1 MNYMLPVSMLIVLT
15 TMFSLSGIRKINMEL
30 SKLEL
35 NSSDESLNAL
45 RSGSVEL
52 RNEKEDC
59 IDEEILSLRE
69 SKMCLKLLCT
79 IQTGYATVWFAVVLA
94 LENINTSN
102 GMALI
107 YALISCALV
116 SSFQLFL
123 SYLW

>member
-1 MNYMLPVSMLIVLT
+1 
-15 TMFSLSGIRKINMEL
+15 MEL

-45 RSGSVEL
+45 RSGCELL
-52 RNEKEDC
+52 RNEKEEYVD
-59 IDEEILSLRE
+59 DEILSLKE

-79 IQTGYATVWFAVVLA
+79 IQTGYAMVWFVVVLA
-94 LENINTSN
+94 LENINSSN

-116 SSFQLFL
+116 SLDSHVYTEKLVIRPFSLIGYRPSHSQLI
-123 SYLW
+123 

>member
-1 MNYMLPVSMLIVLT
+1 MNYMLPVSILIILT
-15 TMFSLSGIRKINMEL
+15 TLFSLSGIRKINMEL

-45 RSGSVEL
+45 RGVCDL
-52 RNEKEDC
+52 MRNEKEDC
-59 IDEEILSLRE
+59 VDEEILSLRE

-79 IQTGYATVWFAVVLA
+79 IQTGYAMVWFVVVLA

-116 SSFQLFL
+116 S
-123 SYLW
+123 YCK

>member
-1 MNYMLPVSMLIVLT
+1 MNYMLPVSILIILT
-15 TMFSLSGIRKINMEL
+15 TLFSLSGIRKINMEL

-45 RSGSVEL
+45 RGGCDL
-52 RNEKEDC
+52 MRNEKDDC
-59 IDEEILSLRE
+59 VDEEILSLRE

-79 IQTGYATVWFAVVLA
+79 IQTGYAMVWFVVVLA

-116 SSFQLFL
+116 S
-123 SYLW
+123 YCK

>member
-1 MNYMLPVSMLIVLT
+1 
-15 TMFSLSGIRKINMEL
+15 MEL

-45 RSGSVEL
+45 RGGSDL
-52 RNEKEDC
+52 SRNEKDDY

-79 IQTGYATVWFAVVLA
+79 VQTGYAMVWFAVVLA
-94 LENINTSN
+94 LENLNNSN

-116 SSFQLFL
+116 SFFHL
-123 SYLW
+123 